1 LKNDGATKKK
11 NLLQLLLDA
20 EASSTEKN
28 NEQGFTEQNKKLT
41 IDVNR
46 LLLIL
51 QTCKFNDFYL
61 KKELKMNMIL
71 FMLAGYE
78 TTSSTLTYCSY
89 VLAKYP
95 DEQHKLID
103 EINSHFNKES
113 KVILQILF
121 IYKAKK
127 YLFKT

>member
-1 LKNDGATKKK
+1 MKNDGATKKK

-61 KKELKMNMIL
+61 KK
-71 FMLAGYE
+71 G
-78 TTSSTLTYCSY
+78 T
-89 VLAKYP
+89 
-95 DEQHKLID
+95 
-103 EINSHFNKES
+103 
-113 KVILQILF
+113 
-121 IYKAKK
+121 
-127 YLFKT
+127 

>member
-1 LKNDGATKKK
+1 MKNDGATKKK

-113 KVILQILF
+113 KVIVLF